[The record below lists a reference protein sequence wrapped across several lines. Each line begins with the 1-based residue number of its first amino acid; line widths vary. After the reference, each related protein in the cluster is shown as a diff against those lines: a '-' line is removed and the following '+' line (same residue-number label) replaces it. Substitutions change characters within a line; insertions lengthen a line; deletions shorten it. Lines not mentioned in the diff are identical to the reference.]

1 MIIITNTSVNHYED
15 VTILTAE
22 HYETIGSVQKLKD
35 KFIVTLPGQHT
46 GDLESLVY
54 QELNNNGLI

>member
-1 MIIITNTSVNHYED
+1 MIIITNTSVNHFED
-15 VTILTAE
+15 VTSITAE
-22 HYETIGSVQKLKD
+22 VYETFGSIEKLKD
-35 KFIVTLPGQHT
+35 KFIVNLPGQHT

>member
-1 MIIITNTSVNHYED
+1 MIIITNTSVNHFED
-15 VTILTAE
+15 VTTITAE
-22 HYETIGSVQKLKD
+22 VYDELGTVKKLKD
-35 KFIVTLPGQHT
+35 KFIVNLPGQHT

>member
-1 MIIITNTSVNHYED
+1 MIIITNTSVNHFED
-15 VTILTAE
+15 VTTITAE
-22 HYETIGSVQKLKD
+22 VYETIGSIEKLKN
-35 KFIVTLPGQHT
+35 KFIVNLPGQHT